1 MIQCLMIK
9 QNKGNGVYS
18 EMPTGVDVGHTDDA
32 PETCKMVAGN
42 LHSRAL
48 VSALVLGSSFC

>member
-1 MIQCLMIK
+1 MIK